1 MTALLIL
8 ALGVLAR
15 TIKNN
20 NSKVMMRGFHLMIIN
35 LLFKVNNNSR
45 RMRTGIEND
54 VKLYE
59 DHSDCVK
66 HVDTGYFV
74 SNSILI

>member
-1 MTALLIL
+1 MAASEDLSLPIAILSTVTALLIL

-20 NSKVMMRGFHLMIIN
+20 NSKVSN
-35 LLFKVNNNSR
+35 DSR